1 MKISR
6 IKITNLFGIREY
18 ETDGKNLELT
28 GKNGVGKTSILDA
41 IKYALTNRSD
51 RKYIVRDGETEGE
64 IIIETD
70 TGLVIDRKSRIGQ
83 TDYKSVK
90 QNGMT
95 INSPEAFLKD
105 IITPL
110 QLSPVEFMAM
120 DEKAQNALILNMLDY
135 PWSMETIKEWFGEIP
150 QDVNYDQNILA
161 VLNDIQ
167 AENGTYYMTRQDIN
181 RDIRSKRAIIEEIG
195 SSLPH
200 DYDGARWEKKN
211 LSELY
216 TEIERIRK
224 ENETIEKAKRLK
236 ESRDN
241 KIRSFQAD
249 KEIALAALERD
260 ITAQGNNI
268 DTELASLKERIASL
282 EKEKAGLSTTKADR
296 AAVINSEY
304 EKKVAQY
311 DSEIATYEEYADKET
326 KPVDALMAEAS
337 ETENMKSHINEW
349 KRMLTLEEE
358 VSELAQ
364 KSASLTEKIEKAR
377 TLPGEILE
385 TAQIPING
393 LSVKDGI
400 PLINGLPVSNLSEG
414 EKLDL
419 CIDVTIQNPAGLQ
432 IILIDGIEK
441 LSTSMR
447 ERLYGRCKEKGI
459 QFISTRTT
467 DSDDLTIVEV

>member
-1 MKISR
+1 MKISK

-28 GKNGVGKTSILDA
+28 GTNGVGKTSILDA
-41 IKYALTNRSD
+41 IKYALTNRSE

-70 TGLVIDRKSRIGQ
+70 TGLVIDRKSRVGQ

-95 INSPEAFLKD
+95 VKSPEAFLKE

-135 PWSMETIKEWFGEIP
+135 PWTMETIKEWFGEIP

-195 SSLPH
+195 SSLPP
-200 DYDGARWEKKN
+200 DYDGARWEKEN

-241 KIRSFQAD
+241 KIRSFEAD
-249 KEIALAALERD
+249 KEIALSALDREMSARRTD
-260 ITAQGNNI
+260 LES
-268 DTELASLKERIASL
+268 ELSSLKERILAL
-282 EKEKAGLSTTKADR
+282 EKERESLSEIKADKES
-296 AAVINSEY
+296 VINSEY

-311 DSEIATYEEYADKET
+311 DSEIAAYEEYAGKET
-326 KPVDALMAEAS
+326 KPVNELMAKAT
-337 ETENMKSHINEW
+337 ETEKMKSHVNEW

-358 VSELAQ
+358 VGELAK

-385 TAQIPING
+385 TAKIPING
-393 LSVKDGI
+393 LSVKNGI

-441 LSTSMR
+441 LSTNMR
-447 ERLYGRCKEKGI
+447 ERLYSKCKEKGI

>member
-6 IKITNLFGIREY
+6 IKIKNLFGICEY

-28 GKNGVGKTSILDA
+28 GTNGVGKTSILDA

-95 INSPEAFLKD
+95 VNSPEAFLKD

-135 PWSMETIKEWFGEIP
+135 PWNMETIKGWFGEIP

-195 SSLPH
+195 TSLPT
-200 DYDGARWEKKN
+200 DYDGARWEKEN

-216 TEIERIRK
+216 TKIERIRK
-224 ENETIEKAKRLK
+224 DNETIEKAKRLK

-241 KIRSFQAD
+241 KIRSFEAD
-249 KEIALAALERD
+249 KEIALAALDREMSARKTD
-260 ITAQGNNI
+260 LES
-268 DTELASLKERIASL
+268 ELSSLKERILAL
-282 EKEKAGLSTTKADR
+282 EKEKDGLSEIKKDKES
-296 AAVINSEY
+296 VINSEY

-311 DSEIATYEEYADKET
+311 DSEIAAYEEYADKET
-326 KPVDALMAEAS
+326 KPINDLITKAT
-337 ETENMKSHINEW
+337 ETEKMKSHVNEW

-358 VSELAQ
+358 VGELAK
-364 KSASLTEKIEKAR
+364 KSSSLTEKIEKAR

-385 TAQIPING
+385 TAKIPIAG
-393 LSVKDGI
+393 LSVKNGI

-441 LSTSMR
+441 LSTNMR
-447 ERLYGRCKEKGI
+447 ERLYSKCKEKGI

-467 DSDDLTIVEV
+467 DSEDLTIVEV